1 MRPHIYTDI
10 LKEKQVT
17 LYRATVNN
25 INDNKIDDIVLIV
38 LFLTK
43 GGTYFEKISLCRPR
57 ENIFLRLIILL
68 FIKNLL

>member
-1 MRPHIYTDI
+1 MIPHIYADI

-17 LYRATVNN
+17 LYRVTVNN
-25 INDNKIDDIVLIV
+25 INDNKADDIVLIV

-43 GGTYFEKISLCRPR
+43 GGNYFEKISLCRPR